1 MLSRALSAEATSSGA
16 PDGGPPGGRR
26 PPGPTA
32 DLGFAR
38 VDLDR
43 AARTGHPEVVYAAGK
58 TPAQTV
64 AILERLHAAHPDR
77 AVLATRC
84 DDATLDAVRAAF
96 GPEGTDGPDGT
107 DGSDGTGALDA
118 DDLSRTVLLGPLPTP
133 AGTVVVVAAGTSDLP
148 VAVEALRTAR
158 AHGVSAELVTD
169 VGVAGLHRLLAE
181 VPRIAAADAVV
192 AVAGMEGA
200 LPSVLAGLVAAPLVA
215 VPTSTG
221 YGWSM
226 EGLTAF
232 AAMLVSCAPGV
243 TAVGVD
249 NGYGAGVAAA
259 RIARPVA
266 LARAGSRP

>member
-1 MLSRALSAEATSSGA
+1 MLSRSLSASHAS
-16 PDGGPPGGRR
+16 DGGAGAAPPAV
-26 PPGPTA
+26 A

-43 AARTGHPEVVYAAGK
+43 AARTGHPEVVYAAGT
-58 TPAQTV
+58 TPAQTT
-64 AILERLHAAHPDR
+64 AILARLHAAHPER

-84 DDATLDAVRAAF
+84 DAPTLVAAREAF
-96 GPEGTDGPDGT
+96 AGEEH
-107 DGSDGTGALDA
+107 LDVDEVSA
-118 DDLSRTVLLGPLPTP
+118 TVLLGPLPEP

-148 VAVEALRTAR
+148 VATEALRTAR
-158 AHGVSAELVTD
+158 AHGVHAALVTD

-181 VPRIAAADAVV
+181 VPRIREADAVV

-200 LPSVLAGLVAAPLVA
+200 LPSVLAGLLEAPLVA

-226 EGLTAF
+226 GGLTAF
-232 AAMLVSCAPGV
+232 AAMLVSCSPGV

-249 NGYGAGVAAA
+249 NGYGAGVAVA
-259 RIARPVA
+259 RIARPVG
-266 LARAGSRP
+266 LARGAAGTEARS

>member
-1 MLSRALSAEATSSGA
+1 MLSRALGA
-16 PDGGPPGGRR
+16 DLGADPGA
-26 PPGPTA
+26 GPTA

-64 AILERLHAAHPDR
+64 AILARLHAAHPDR

-84 DDATLDAVRAAF
+84 DDATLDAARTAF
-96 GPEGTDGPDGT
+96 GGGRDGNGP
-107 DGSDGTGALDA
+107 LDA
-118 DDLSRTVLLGPLPTP
+118 DEVSRTVLLGPLPDP
-133 AGTVVVVAAGTSDLP
+133 AGAVVVVAAGTSDLP
-148 VAVEALRTAR
+148 VALEALRTAR
-158 AHGVSAELVTD
+158 AHGVSAQLVTD
-169 VGVAGLHRLLAE
+169 VGVAGLHRLLVE
-181 VPRIAAADAVV
+181 VPRIAQADAVV

-200 LPSVLAGLVAAPLVA
+200 LPSVLAGLVAAPMVA

-226 EGLTAF
+226 GGLTAF

-259 RIARPVA
+259 RIARPVG
-266 LARAGSRP
+266 LARAGVGS

>member
-1 MLSRALSAEATSSGA
+1 MLSRSLSAPGA
-16 PDGGPPGGRR
+16 SDAVDTAAPGR
-26 PPGPTA
+26 PAPSA

-58 TPAQTV
+58 TPGQST
-64 AILERLHAAHPDR
+64 AILARLHAAHPER

-84 DDATLDAVRAAF
+84 DAATLAAAREAF
-96 GPEGTDGPDGT
+96 AGEDH
-107 DGSDGTGALDA
+107 LDV
-118 DDLSRTVLLGPLPTP
+118 DDLSATVLLGPLPEA
-133 AGTVVVVAAGTSDLP
+133 AGSVVVVAAGTSDLP
-148 VAVEALRTAR
+148 VATEALRTAR
-158 AHGVSAELVTD
+158 AHGVTATLATD

-181 VPRIAAADAVV
+181 LPLIAEADAVV

-200 LPSVLAGLVAAPLVA
+200 LPSVLAGLIVAPLVA

-221 YGWSM
+221 YGWSLD
-226 EGLTAF
+226 GLTAF
-232 AAMLVSCAPGV
+232 AAMLVSCSPGV

-259 RIARPVA
+259 RIARPLGLA
-266 LARAGSRP
+266 LARLDGATGTAAAAGPTGTRS

>member
-1 MLSRALSAEATSSGA
+1 MLSRSLAPGPAGEGASAAE
-16 PDGGPPGGRR
+16 R
-26 PPGPTA
+26 PPSA

-38 VDLDR
+38 LDLDR

-58 TPAQTV
+58 TPAQTT
-64 AILERLHAAHPDR
+64 AILARLHAAHPER

-84 DDATLDAVRAAF
+84 DAATLTAAREAF
-96 GPEGTDGPDGT
+96 AGEPD
-107 DGSDGTGALDA
+107 LDVDETSA
-118 DDLSRTVLLGPLPTP
+118 TVLLGPLPPP
-133 AGTVVVVAAGTSDLP
+133 AGSVVVVAAGTSDLP
-148 VAVEALRTAR
+148 VATEALRAAR
-158 AHGVSAELVTD
+158 AHGVEAHLVTD

-181 VPRIAAADAVV
+181 LPQITPADAVV

-200 LPSVLAGLVAAPLVA
+200 LPSVLAGLVAAPMVA

-226 EGLTAF
+226 DGLTAF

-259 RIARPVA
+259 RIARPVG
-266 LARAGSRP
+266 LARSRAEDVDGSQR

>member
-1 MLSRALSAEATSSGA
+1 MLSRALGA
-16 PDGGPPGGRR
+16 GRTAD
-26 PPGPTA
+26 PTAGPTA

-58 TPAQTV
+58 TPEQTV
-64 AILERLHAAHPDR
+64 AILERLHAAHPER
-77 AVLATRC
+77 TVMATRC
-84 DDATLDAVRAAF
+84 DDATLAAARA
-96 GPEGTDGPDGT
+96 GLPD
-107 DGSDGTGALDA
+107 DDLDV
-118 DDLSRTVLLGPLPTP
+118 DDLSRTVLLGPLPAP
-133 AGTVVVVAAGTSDLP
+133 AGSAVVVAAGTSDLP
-148 VAVEALRTAR
+148 VALEALRTAR
-158 AHGVSAELVTD
+158 AHGVDAELVTD

-181 VPRIAAADAVV
+181 VPRIRQADVVV

-200 LPSVLAGLVAAPLVA
+200 LPSVLAGLVAAPMVA

-226 EGLTAF
+226 GGLTAF

-259 RIARPVA
+259 RIARPVG
-266 LARAGSRP
+266 LARAGAGPAAHGTGARS

>member
-1 MLSRALSAEATSSGA
+1 MLSRALSTDPAGG
-16 PDGGPPGGRR
+16 GGPAGG
-26 PPGPTA
+26 GAATADPTA

-64 AILERLHAAHPDR
+64 AILARLHAAHPER

-96 GPEGTDGPDGT
+96 GGGA
-107 DGSDGTGALDA
+107 GALDA
-118 DDLSRTVLLGPLPTP
+118 DEVSRTVLLGPLPP
-133 AGTVVVVAAGTSDLP
+133 SAGRVVVVAAGTSDLP

-181 VPRIAAADAVV
+181 VPNIAAADAVV

-200 LPSVLAGLVAAPLVA
+200 LPSVLAGLIAAPMVA

-226 EGLTAF
+226 GGLTAF

-259 RIARPVA
+259 RIARPVG
-266 LARAGSRP
+266 LARAGVRS